1 MIRPAAVSTALLL
14 TALPVALSLGCQ
26 RKSAAAV
33 QAEEA
38 AKAADT
44 RVAQL
49 EQELADLKAGKQAK
63 SGDPDV
69 VEHATKSQAR
79 AVEKRLA
86 DARKA
91 AVQAHQEAKEVAA
104 IPAEQ
109 AAKVVILTVPAQT
122 RLAVTLAR
130 DLSTDQVQAGDPWE
144 GALAE
149 DVVVDGRVAWPQG
162 TPVKGV
168 VVQST
173 PAGRLQSGQGGLGI
187 RLSTVGRS
195 DVEAGTYVV
204 TGDKRGER
212 NAKFIGGTAA
222 LGALVGILSSKG
234 HQGDHALGGAA
245 IGAAAGTGLAA
256 ATADPVIRIPAG
268 KVAFTLTGPEK
279 VVLK

>member
-1 MIRPAAVSTALLL
+1 MIRSTAFVLPLLL
-14 TALPVALSLGCQ
+14 MALPLALTMGCQ
-26 RKSAAAV
+26 RKSPAAT

-38 AKAADT
+38 AKAADA

-49 EQELADLKAGKQAK
+49 EQELADIKAGKAAK
-63 SGDPDV
+63 GGDADV
-69 VEHATKSQAR
+69 VEHASKAQAR

-91 AVQAHQEAKEVAA
+91 ASEAHQEAKEVAA
-104 IPAEQ
+104 IPAAE
-109 AAKVVILTVPAQT
+109 ATKVVILTVPAQT
-122 RLAVTLAR
+122 RLAVSLAR
-130 DLSTDQVQAGDPWE
+130 ELSTDQVQAGDAWE
-144 GALAE
+144 GSLAE

-195 DVEAGTYVV
+195 DVEAGTYLV

-222 LGALVGILSSKG
+222 LGALVGILSGKG
-234 HQGDHALGGAA
+234 HQTDHALGGAA
-245 IGAAAGTGLAA
+245 LGAAAGTGLAA
-256 ATADPVIRIPAG
+256 ATADTVIRIPAG
-268 KVAFTLTGPEK
+268 RVSFTLTGPEK